1 MSHSSPDLSPCVT
14 TITGTGS
21 YVPERILSNADL
33 AEIVDTSDEWIVT
46 RTGIRERRIA
56 AAGETTSD
64 MCTKAAR
71 LAMESAGITADQID
85 LIIVGTVTPDSL
97 FPSTACYV
105 QQNLG
110 AANAVAFDVS
120 AACAGFLFAMQ
131 IARHFI
137 NGGNRSTALIIG
149 ADKLSVLI
157 DWTDRNT
164 CVLFGDG
171 AGAAILQRRSPDD
184 AADSVSGLLSSVLA
198 SDGNLTGI
206 LHTPGIGSAQTL
218 PPKAAVIPEPII
230 HMMGKEVFKAAVK
243 NTCEACETAI
253 ARAGLT
259 AADIDLIIP
268 HQANVRIVDAIR
280 ERLGLPAEKAFLNL
294 HKYGNTSGAAIA
306 IALDEA
312 AREGRLKK
320 GDNVLLVAFGAGFA
334 WAASVIRW

>member
-14 TITGTGS
+14 TIVGTGS
-21 YVPERILSNADL
+21 YVPEKVLSNADL
-33 AEIVDTSDEWIVT
+33 AKIVDTTDEWIVS

-64 MCTKAAR
+64 MCTHAAR
-71 LAMESAGITADQID
+71 RAMENASVTAAEID

-110 AANAVAFDVS
+110 ASQAVAFDVS

-149 ADKLSVLI
+149 ADKLSALI

-171 AGAAILQRRSPDD
+171 AGAAILRRRRDGDPPS
-184 AADSVSGLLSSVLA
+184 SGLLSSVLA
-198 SDGNLTGI
+198 SDGTLSGI
-206 LHTPGIGSAQTL
+206 LHAPGIGSAQTT
-218 PPKAAVIPEPII
+218 PPHRAVIPEPII

-268 HQANVRIVDAIR
+268 HQANIRIVDAIR
-280 ERLGLPAEKAFLNL
+280 ERLGLPPEKAFLNL
-294 HKYGNTSGAAIA
+294 QRYGNTSGAAIA

-312 AREGRLKK
+312 ARSGVLKR

>member
-1 MSHSSPDLSPCVT
+1 MSHSTPDLTPCVT
-14 TITGTGS
+14 TIAGTGS

-33 AEIVDTSDEWIVT
+33 AKIVDTSDEWIVT

-71 LAMESAGITADQID
+71 LAMESAGVTAEEID

-110 AANAVAFDVS
+110 ASRAVAFDVS

-137 NGGNRSTALIIG
+137 NGGNRNTALIIG

-171 AGAAILQRRSPDD
+171 AGAAILRRRTE
-184 AADSVSGLLSSVLA
+184 ADESSASGLLSSVLA
-198 SDGNLTGI
+198 SDGTLTGI
-206 LHTPGIGSAQTL
+206 LHAPGIGSAQTL
-218 PPKAAVIPEPII
+218 PPAPAVIPEPII

-243 NTCEACETAI
+243 NTCEACEAAI

-259 AADIDLIIP
+259 AEDIDLIIP

-280 ERLGLPAEKAFLNL
+280 ERLGLPPEKAFLNL
-294 HKYGNTSGAAIA
+294 QKYGNTSGAAIA